1 MTMDARKQ
9 RVLQA
14 IVALYGLEGEPVG
27 SSVLANY
34 FDMAVSSA
42 TLRNEM
48 AALTKLGLLE
58 QPHTSAGRVPS
69 AKGYRYYLDHLLT
82 DDQPLDRVTR
92 ARVDAVFASLD
103 HEPEK
108 LAQGAA
114 KALAAISGCTA
125 AVSTPC
131 AEDLCIAHY
140 EVVQVGRSA
149 AAVLAVTTAG
159 YVRTRVARVR
169 TGLSRENA
177 AALAA
182 LLNRNL
188 TFVAP
193 VDLSSRLLSELCG
206 QISPELVPVVSAAA
220 AILQDSTTPH
230 VFLGGEQ
237 HLLDWPQLDGK
248 VGTILTLLNDEEEA
262 ARLIAPLDEQ
272 NESILLGEDI
282 EPQIPGL
289 CIVSDRYL
297 VGGGLWGSIALIGPT
312 RMPFQKLMP
321 LLHAFA
327 DQLGEGMSG
336 KRKDTPQMAAPR
348 RTVIYKEPN
357 TAPQAEPE
365 AAPEETAAAPETD
378 EAEKTDGKKKEG
390 FFNKKARELEA
401 VKAKLDAAE
410 KNANQAKDQL
420 LRMAAEYENY
430 RKRSTRE
437 ADQKFNDGISFAVNQ
452 IIPIL
457 DTLDMAANAPTT
469 DENYK
474 KGVTMTLDKAAK
486 ALAALHVEEIEA
498 LGKPFDPNFMNAVQQ
513 IPAPDGQESGTVITV
528 YQKGYKL
535 GDKIVRH
542 ATVVVAE

>member
-193 VDLSSRLLSELCG
+193 VDLSPRLLAELCS
-206 QISPELVPVVSAAA
+206 QISPELVY
-220 AILQDSTTPH
+220 
-230 VFLGGEQ
+230 LGGEQ
-237 HLLDWPQLDGK
+237 YLLDWPQLDGK
-248 VGTILTLLNDEEEA
+248 VGSILSLLNDEEQA
-262 ARLIAPLDEQ
+262 AALIAPPAEQ
-272 NESILLGEDI
+272 SESILLGEDL

-297 VGGGLWGSIALIGPT
+297 VGGGLWGSVALIGPT

-321 LLHAFA
+321 LLHTFA

-336 KRKDTPQMAAPR
+336 KRKDTPQAAAPR
-348 RTVIYKEPN
+348 RTVIYKE
-357 TAPQAEPE
+357 
-365 AAPEETAAAPETD
+365 D
-378 EAEKTDGKKKEG
+378 
-390 FFNKKARELEA
+390 LE
-401 VKAKLDAAE
+401 
-410 KNANQAKDQL
+410 
-420 LRMAAEYENY
+420 
-430 RKRSTRE
+430 
-437 ADQKFNDGISFAVNQ
+437 
-452 IIPIL
+452 
-457 DTLDMAANAPTT
+457 
-469 DENYK
+469 
-474 KGVTMTLDKAAK
+474 
-486 ALAALHVEEIEA
+486 
-498 LGKPFDPNFMNAVQQ
+498 
-513 IPAPDGQESGTVITV
+513 
-528 YQKGYKL
+528 
-535 GDKIVRH
+535 
-542 ATVVVAE
+542 

>member
-69 AKGYRYYLDHLLT
+69 AKGYRYYLDNLLT

-108 LAQGAA
+108 LAQG
-114 KALAAISGCTA
+114 TA

-193 VDLSSRLLSELCG
+193 VDLSTRMLSELCS
-206 QISPELVPVVSAAA
+206 QIAPELVPVVSAAA
-220 AILQDSTTPH
+220 AILQDSVKPH

-237 HLLDWPQLDGK
+237 YLLDWPQLDGR
-248 VGTILTLLNDEEEA
+248 VGDILTLLNDEEQA
-262 ARLIAPLDEQ
+262 ASLIAPPE
-272 NESILLGEDI
+272 NRSESVLLGEDL

-321 LLHAFA
+321 LLHEFA

-336 KRKDTPQMAAPR
+336 KRKDTPQAAVPR
-348 RTVIYKEPN
+348 RTVIYKE
-357 TAPQAEPE
+357 
-365 AAPEETAAAPETD
+365 D
-378 EAEKTDGKKKEG
+378 
-390 FFNKKARELEA
+390 LE
-401 VKAKLDAAE
+401 
-410 KNANQAKDQL
+410 
-420 LRMAAEYENY
+420 
-430 RKRSTRE
+430 
-437 ADQKFNDGISFAVNQ
+437 
-452 IIPIL
+452 
-457 DTLDMAANAPTT
+457 
-469 DENYK
+469 
-474 KGVTMTLDKAAK
+474 
-486 ALAALHVEEIEA
+486 
-498 LGKPFDPNFMNAVQQ
+498 
-513 IPAPDGQESGTVITV
+513 
-528 YQKGYKL
+528 
-535 GDKIVRH
+535 
-542 ATVVVAE
+542 

>member
-69 AKGYRYYLDHLLT
+69 AKGYRYYLDNLLA

-108 LAQGAA
+108 LAAGAA
-114 KALAAISGCTA
+114 RALAAISGCTA

-159 YVRTRVARVR
+159 YVRTRVAQVR

-193 VDLSSRLLSELCG
+193 VDLSTRLLAELCS
-206 QISPELVPVVSAAA
+206 QIDPELVPVISAAA
-220 AILQDSTTPH
+220 AILQDSVKPH

-237 HLLDWPQLDGK
+237 YLLDWPQLDGK
-248 VGTILTLLNDEEEA
+248 VGDILTLLNDEEQA
-262 ARLIAPLDEQ
+262 AGLIAPPAERS
-272 NESILLGEDI
+272 ESVLLGEDL

-321 LLHAFA
+321 LLHYFA

-336 KRKDTPQMAAPR
+336 KRKDTPQAAVPR
-348 RTVIYKEPN
+348 RTVIYKE
-357 TAPQAEPE
+357 
-365 AAPEETAAAPETD
+365 D
-378 EAEKTDGKKKEG
+378 
-390 FFNKKARELEA
+390 LE
-401 VKAKLDAAE
+401 
-410 KNANQAKDQL
+410 
-420 LRMAAEYENY
+420 
-430 RKRSTRE
+430 
-437 ADQKFNDGISFAVNQ
+437 
-452 IIPIL
+452 
-457 DTLDMAANAPTT
+457 
-469 DENYK
+469 
-474 KGVTMTLDKAAK
+474 
-486 ALAALHVEEIEA
+486 
-498 LGKPFDPNFMNAVQQ
+498 
-513 IPAPDGQESGTVITV
+513 
-528 YQKGYKL
+528 
-535 GDKIVRH
+535 
-542 ATVVVAE
+542 

>member
-69 AKGYRYYLDHLLT
+69 AKGYRYYLDNLLT

-114 KALAAISGCTA
+114 RALAQISGCTA
-125 AVSTPC
+125 AISTPC

-169 TGLSRENA
+169 TGLSREDA

-193 VDLSSRLLSELCG
+193 MDLSPRLLAELCG

-220 AILQDSTTPH
+220 AILQDSTKPH
-230 VFLGGEQ
+230 VYLGGEQ
-237 HLLDWPQLDGK
+237 YLLDWPQLEGK
-248 VGTILTLLNDEEEA
+248 VGSILSLLSDEEAA
-262 ARLIAPLDEQ
+262 ARLIAPPAEQ
-272 NESILLGEDI
+272 SESILLGEDI

-297 VGGGLWGSIALIGPT
+297 VGGGLWGSVALIGPT
-312 RMPFQKLMP
+312 RMPFPKLMP
-321 LLHAFA
+321 LLHTFA

-336 KRKDTPQMAAPR
+336 KRKDTPQAAAPR
-348 RTVIYKEPN
+348 RTVIYKE
-357 TAPQAEPE
+357 
-365 AAPEETAAAPETD
+365 D
-378 EAEKTDGKKKEG
+378 
-390 FFNKKARELEA
+390 
-401 VKAKLDAAE
+401 
-410 KNANQAKDQL
+410 
-420 LRMAAEYENY
+420 
-430 RKRSTRE
+430 
-437 ADQKFNDGISFAVNQ
+437 
-452 IIPIL
+452 
-457 DTLDMAANAPTT
+457 
-469 DENYK
+469 
-474 KGVTMTLDKAAK
+474 
-486 ALAALHVEEIEA
+486 
-498 LGKPFDPNFMNAVQQ
+498 LG
-513 IPAPDGQESGTVITV
+513 
-528 YQKGYKL
+528 
-535 GDKIVRH
+535 
-542 ATVVVAE
+542 

>member
-69 AKGYRYYLDHLLT
+69 AKGYRYYLDNLLT
-82 DDQPLDRVTR
+82 SDQPLDRVTR
-92 ARVDAVFASLD
+92 ARVDAVFASID
-103 HEPEK
+103 HEPEN
-108 LAQGAA
+108 LAACAA

-169 TGLSRENA
+169 TGLSREAA

-193 VDLSSRLLSELCG
+193 VDLSPRLLAELCS
-206 QISPELVPVVSAAA
+206 QIDPELVPVISAAA
-220 AILQDSTTPH
+220 AILQDSVKPH

-237 HLLDWPQLDGK
+237 YLLNWPQLDGK
-248 VGTILTLLNDEEEA
+248 VGDILTLRNDEEQA
-262 ARLIAPLDEQ
+262 ADLIAPPADR
-272 NESILLGEDI
+272 NESVLLGEDL
-282 EPQIPGL
+282 EPQIPGM

-321 LLHAFA
+321 LLHYFA

-336 KRKDTPQMAAPR
+336 KRKDTPQAAAPR
-348 RTVIYKEPN
+348 RTVIYKE
-357 TAPQAEPE
+357 
-365 AAPEETAAAPETD
+365 D
-378 EAEKTDGKKKEG
+378 
-390 FFNKKARELEA
+390 LE
-401 VKAKLDAAE
+401 
-410 KNANQAKDQL
+410 
-420 LRMAAEYENY
+420 
-430 RKRSTRE
+430 
-437 ADQKFNDGISFAVNQ
+437 
-452 IIPIL
+452 
-457 DTLDMAANAPTT
+457 
-469 DENYK
+469 
-474 KGVTMTLDKAAK
+474 
-486 ALAALHVEEIEA
+486 
-498 LGKPFDPNFMNAVQQ
+498 
-513 IPAPDGQESGTVITV
+513 
-528 YQKGYKL
+528 
-535 GDKIVRH
+535 
-542 ATVVVAE
+542 

>member
-193 VDLSSRLLSELCG
+193 VDLSPRLLAELCS
-206 QISPELVPVVSAAA
+206 QISPELVPVISAAA
-220 AILQDSTTPH
+220 AILQDSTQPH
-230 VFLGGEQ
+230 VYLGGEQ
-237 HLLDWPQLDGK
+237 YLLDWPQLDGK
-248 VGTILTLLNDEEEA
+248 VGSILSLLNDEEQA
-262 ARLIAPLDEQ
+262 AALIAPPAEQ
-272 NESILLGEDI
+272 GESILPHGIAGASRLAGQRAQFVQVTIIQRPQPGQLAAGLAAAQTAMLDCWWIFNIRTVASWIQDARLDGFWRVPLAQRFESNKALFSGRTQDGILAPHAHLIAIALQRVKKLPPCKALLNRFVHILSDGGAPSGLTVLLGQPFDV
-282 EPQIPGL
+282 GL
-289 CIVSDRYL
+289 CYML
-297 VGGGLWGSIALIGPT
+297 
-312 RMPFQKLMP
+312 
-321 LLHAFA
+321 
-327 DQLGEGMSG
+327 
-336 KRKDTPQMAAPR
+336 
-348 RTVIYKEPN
+348 
-357 TAPQAEPE
+357 
-365 AAPEETAAAPETD
+365 
-378 EAEKTDGKKKEG
+378 
-390 FFNKKARELEA
+390 
-401 VKAKLDAAE
+401 
-410 KNANQAKDQL
+410 
-420 LRMAAEYENY
+420 
-430 RKRSTRE
+430 
-437 ADQKFNDGISFAVNQ
+437 
-452 IIPIL
+452 
-457 DTLDMAANAPTT
+457 
-469 DENYK
+469 
-474 KGVTMTLDKAAK
+474 
-486 ALAALHVEEIEA
+486 
-498 LGKPFDPNFMNAVQQ
+498 
-513 IPAPDGQESGTVITV
+513 
-528 YQKGYKL
+528 
-535 GDKIVRH
+535 
-542 ATVVVAE
+542 

>member
-14 IVALYGLEGEPVG
+14 IGARYGLEGEPVG

-69 AKGYRYYLDHLLT
+69 AKGYRYYLDHLLA

-108 LAQGAA
+108 LAQGVA
-114 KALAAISGCTA
+114 KALAQISGCTA

-193 VDLSSRLLSELCG
+193 VDLSPRLLAEMCA
-206 QISPELVPVVSAAA
+206 QIDPELVPVISAAA

-248 VGTILTLLNDEEEA
+248 VGTILSLLNDEEEA
-262 ARLIAPLDEQ
+262 ARLIAPPLEQ
-272 NESILLGEDI
+272 NESILLGEDL

-336 KRKDTPQMAAPR
+336 KRKDTPQAAVPR
-348 RTVIYKEPN
+348 RTVIYKE
-357 TAPQAEPE
+357 
-365 AAPEETAAAPETD
+365 D
-378 EAEKTDGKKKEG
+378 
-390 FFNKKARELEA
+390 LE
-401 VKAKLDAAE
+401 
-410 KNANQAKDQL
+410 
-420 LRMAAEYENY
+420 
-430 RKRSTRE
+430 
-437 ADQKFNDGISFAVNQ
+437 
-452 IIPIL
+452 
-457 DTLDMAANAPTT
+457 
-469 DENYK
+469 
-474 KGVTMTLDKAAK
+474 
-486 ALAALHVEEIEA
+486 
-498 LGKPFDPNFMNAVQQ
+498 
-513 IPAPDGQESGTVITV
+513 
-528 YQKGYKL
+528 
-535 GDKIVRH
+535 
-542 ATVVVAE
+542 

>member
-237 HLLDWPQLDGK
+237 HLLTTPHVFLGGEQHLLDWPQLDGK

-289 CIVSDRYL
+289 CIASDRYL

-348 RTVIYKEPN
+348 RTVIYKE
-357 TAPQAEPE
+357 
-365 AAPEETAAAPETD
+365 D
-378 EAEKTDGKKKEG
+378 
-390 FFNKKARELEA
+390 LE
-401 VKAKLDAAE
+401 
-410 KNANQAKDQL
+410 
-420 LRMAAEYENY
+420 
-430 RKRSTRE
+430 
-437 ADQKFNDGISFAVNQ
+437 
-452 IIPIL
+452 
-457 DTLDMAANAPTT
+457 
-469 DENYK
+469 
-474 KGVTMTLDKAAK
+474 
-486 ALAALHVEEIEA
+486 
-498 LGKPFDPNFMNAVQQ
+498 
-513 IPAPDGQESGTVITV
+513 
-528 YQKGYKL
+528 
-535 GDKIVRH
+535 
-542 ATVVVAE
+542 

>member
-69 AKGYRYYLDHLLT
+69 AKGYRYYLDNLLT

-114 KALAAISGCTA
+114 KALASGCTA

-193 VDLSSRLLSELCG
+193 VDLSTRMLSELCS
-206 QISPELVPVVSAAA
+206 QIAPELVPVVSAAA
-220 AILQDSTTPH
+220 AILQDSVKPH

-237 HLLDWPQLDGK
+237 YLLDWPQLDGR
-248 VGTILTLLNDEEEA
+248 VGDILTLLNDEEQA
-262 ARLIAPLDEQ
+262 ASLIAPPE
-272 NESILLGEDI
+272 NRSESVLLGEDL

-321 LLHAFA
+321 LLHEFA

-336 KRKDTPQMAAPR
+336 KRKDTPQAAVPR
-348 RTVIYKEPN
+348 RTVIYKE
-357 TAPQAEPE
+357 
-365 AAPEETAAAPETD
+365 D
-378 EAEKTDGKKKEG
+378 
-390 FFNKKARELEA
+390 LE
-401 VKAKLDAAE
+401 
-410 KNANQAKDQL
+410 
-420 LRMAAEYENY
+420 
-430 RKRSTRE
+430 
-437 ADQKFNDGISFAVNQ
+437 
-452 IIPIL
+452 
-457 DTLDMAANAPTT
+457 
-469 DENYK
+469 
-474 KGVTMTLDKAAK
+474 
-486 ALAALHVEEIEA
+486 
-498 LGKPFDPNFMNAVQQ
+498 
-513 IPAPDGQESGTVITV
+513 
-528 YQKGYKL
+528 
-535 GDKIVRH
+535 
-542 ATVVVAE
+542 